1 MHGCPPQQ
9 LQQVPETEDYIT
21 HNALSACRSSDFT
34 TETVYVYNDKDDI
47 VTLLVLSFHSF
58 RFDRKLLVAN
68 SLPQN
73 LLKLNKNK

>member
-1 MHGCPPQQ
+1 MHGRPPQQ

-21 HNALSACRSSDFT
+21 HNAMSVCQRSDLT
-34 TETVYVYNDKDDI
+34 TETAYVYNNNDDI

-58 RFDRKLLVAN
+58 RSDRKLLVAN

-73 LLKLNKNK
+73 LLKLNK